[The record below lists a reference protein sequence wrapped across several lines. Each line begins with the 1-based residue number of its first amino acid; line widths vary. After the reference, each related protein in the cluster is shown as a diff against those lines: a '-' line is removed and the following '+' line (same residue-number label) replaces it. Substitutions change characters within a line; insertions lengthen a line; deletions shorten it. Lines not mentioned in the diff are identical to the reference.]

1 MITEEQYYQTI
12 ERDKTRYSGNE
23 RGYRLVL
30 IPNINLTE
38 SGNDSDAV
46 EFDVVDSIDVTST
59 SSITTYPLVNGDVVA
74 DHMIR
79 QPVSLTVSGK
89 FALLGSRTTN
99 FSGSSNDRLRNIQD
113 YFENL
118 KNSGTLCKLVVRSRV
133 DGVERFKERNCVVLK
148 SIRWGEFQSSLSFTF
163 TFDEIM
169 LINVEDFDSSN
180 EELWNIDPNIP
191 AITDGV
197 SRSFTDEVVSKV
209 DVMIS
214 LLQTA
219 ISYGI
224 MTQEFA
230 DKYINDSKLI
240 DELDSSQF
248 KDVGWSQYTATIV
261 GTAIGGAAIITA
273 GLVTGAVVGGPVGF
287 VVGLVG
293 GIIGAIAWAV
303 GYGATQDVKYAQE
316 QFSLTLDD
324 YKNSQLVDEFDA
336 FASEVFQEI
345 DILNEFNQFF
355 RFTSN
360 EAQECLLTISNDYYV
375 FVISKNNVT
384 EDWELIIEDVE
395 GNDVGGGKIVMKS
408 KALPGLDEVSESS
421 HILRSRGE
429 GAFIYL
435 YVDKVA
441 GIKDNKALT
450 ERERNI
456 QLEEA
461 YKDITNY
468 GIIVS
473 AADGTKSSLL
483 NIGDKIVQ
491 IVENSLKR

>member
-1 MITEEQYYQTI
+1 MVTELQYYQTI

-23 RGYRLVL
+23 SGYRLVL
-30 IPNINLTE
+30 IPNVNLTE
-38 SGNDSDAV
+38 TGSDTDAI

-59 SSITTYPLVNGDVVA
+59 SDLTTYPLVNGDVVA

-79 QPVSLTVSGK
+79 QPISLTVSGK

-99 FSGSSNDRLRNIQD
+99 FSGSSNDRLHNIQD

-133 DGVERFKERNCVVLK
+133 DGVERFKERNCVVLT
-148 SIRWGEFQSSLSFTF
+148 SIRWGELQSSLIFTF
-163 TFDEIM
+163 TFNEIM

-180 EELWNIDPNIP
+180 EELWNVDPNVP

-197 SRSFTDEVVSKV
+197 SRSFTDEVISKA
-209 DVMIS
+209 DVMVAV
-214 LLQTA
+214 LQTA

-224 MTQEFA
+224 MTPEFA
-230 DKYINDSKLI
+230 EKYINDSKLI
-240 DELDSSQF
+240 DELDSSQLNG
-248 KDVGWSQYTATIV
+248 VTRNQYMTTALF
-261 GTAIGGAAIITA
+261 GTAAGIYGAAGIAA
-273 GLVTGAVVGGPVGF
+273 GLILGGPVGW
-287 VVGLVG
+287 VVGIFGLIIA
-293 GIIGAIAWAV
+293 GIGIGVAYAAS
-303 GYGATQDVKYAQE
+303 QDYKYARE
-316 QFSLTLDD
+316 QFSLSLDD

-336 FASEVFQEI
+336 FTSEVFQEI

-384 EDWELIIEDVE
+384 ENWELIIEDIE
-395 GNDVGGGKIVMKS
+395 GNDVGGGRVVMKS
-408 KALPGLDEVSESS
+408 KALSGLDEVSESS
-421 HILRSRGE
+421 HIFRSKGE

-435 YVDKVA
+435 YIDKIA
-441 GIKDNKALT
+441 GIRDNTALT
-450 ERERNI
+450 ENERNTQI
-456 QLEEA
+456 EAA

-483 NIGDKIVQ
+483 NVGDKIVEL
-491 IVENSLKR
+491 VENAFKR